1 MKVIVNKKE
10 VEVKENTSI
19 TQVLE
24 ILQIDAAFCAVAIG
38 NKIIKKAQWQETI
51 LQEGDD
57 ITIINA
63 TCGG

>member
-10 VEVKENTSI
+10 VEVRENTSI
-19 TQVLE
+19 TQLLE
-24 ILQIDAAFCAVAIG
+24 ILQIDTVFCAVAIG
-38 NKIIKKAQWQETI
+38 SKIIKKAQWQETI
-51 LQEGDD
+51 LQEADE

>member
-10 VEVKENTSI
+10 VEVRENTSI
-19 TQVLE
+19 TQLLE

-38 NKIIKKAQWQETI
+38 SKIIKKAQWQENI
-51 LQEGDD
+51 LKEADE